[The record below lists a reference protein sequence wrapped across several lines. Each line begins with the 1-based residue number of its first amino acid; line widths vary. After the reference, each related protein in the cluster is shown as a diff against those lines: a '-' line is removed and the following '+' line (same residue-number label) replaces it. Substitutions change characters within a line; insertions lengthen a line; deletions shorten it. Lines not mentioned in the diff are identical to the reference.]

1 MASDAILVG
10 DVGGTNV
17 RFALAYREGG
27 RLRLSEIWKRKGAE
41 FATFAD
47 ALNAYLGETGARP
60 DGAALGLAGVV
71 IDDRI
76 HLINRGWDIALSDV
90 RARIG
95 GKRLVAVN
103 DFVAM
108 ARAAPDLDDEG
119 LEPIRSGVRDP
130 DGSAAVGGPGTGFG
144 IAVLR
149 RIKPGWIVTGG
160 EGGHQLY
167 APQTP
172 LEWAVV
178 EAMRRRGVVDVS
190 NELVAAGAG
199 FEETRD
205 SLAEVMGLGRRD
217 MSQGDVIAAAL
228 AGDEFAVVFCKLRVA
243 TVMTAMGNLALVCNA
258 SGGVYIA
265 GGVARHLAPW
275 LDEPEALARFHGRGP
290 HTPMLEKIPIS
301 LIVSDAAPL
310 LGAAHLWLDEGE
322 RGWL

>member
-1 MASDAILVG
+1 MTGEAILVG

-17 RFALAYREGG
+17 RFALAYPEGG
-27 RLRLSEIWKRKGAE
+27 RLRLSDIWKQKAAD
-41 FATFAD
+41 FPDFTD
-47 ALNAYLGETGARP
+47 ALEAFLQDTGARP
-60 DGAALGLAGVV
+60 DGVALGAAGVV
-71 IDDRI
+71 INDHV
-76 HLINRGWDIALSDV
+76 HLINSGWDIDLPKL

-95 GKRLVAVN
+95 GKRLVVVN

-108 ARAAPDLDDEG
+108 ARSAPDLDDEG
-119 LEPIRSGVRDP
+119 LEPIRSGPRDP
-130 DGSAAVGGPGTGFG
+130 EGSAAVGGPGTGFG
-144 IAVLR
+144 VAILR

-160 EGGHQLY
+160 EGGHQAF

-172 LEWAVV
+172 LEWAVA
-178 EAMRRRGVVDVS
+178 EAMRRRGVDVS

-199 FEETRD
+199 FELTRD
-205 SLAEVMGLGRRD
+205 SLAEVMGVSGRN
-217 MSQGDVIAAAL
+217 MSPGDVIEAAV
-228 AGDEFAVVFCKLRVA
+228 AGDEFAAAFCRLRAA

-275 LDEPEALARFHGRGP
+275 LDEPEALERFHKRGP
-290 HTPMLEKIPIS
+290 HTPMLETFPIS

-310 LGAAHLWLDEGE
+310 LGAAHLWLDERE